1 MLKYARHVM
10 YPSQP
15 WILSNA
21 SKRAMTIGKVYES
34 SALCY
39 LADQKIVTD
48 MQTQHIQA
56 PDDDQK
62 RLIQIIKTINMYPL
76 LTEQYKAFNG
86 WTTQTHYQAAT
97 LPDCTCF
104 GKNIPVLPDAIGKY
118 NGKPVV
124 VEIKCPSRIYT
135 NAKRRRHLLQLMMEM
150 KAYHCQSAIYMEYV
164 ANSHTFGIIPDREVA
179 IFLVPFDAQL
189 YDGIK
194 TCFRYLDEFALQDK
208 KSQDTPIQQ
217 RYQQNAIENLYKA
230 MALVDIQC
238 RNLVNTMIPLTS
250 PKRLTPAK
258 RSTPQTLQSRTF
270 LRNPLKA
277 RPRRKRKNI
286 EVQQDTK
293 NHDLRF

>member
-15 WILSNA
+15 WIRSNA

-56 PDDDQK
+56 PDDDQR
-62 RLIQIIKTINMYPL
+62 RLIQIIKTINMYPI

-86 WTTQTHYQAAT
+86 WTTPTHYQAAT

-124 VEIKCPSRIYT
+124 VEIKCPSRIYQRKT
-135 NAKRRRHLLQLMMEM
+135 TSTSITTH
-150 KAYHCQSAIYMEYV
+150 
-164 ANSHTFGIIPDREVA
+164 
-179 IFLVPFDAQL
+179 
-189 YDGIK
+189 DGN
-194 TCFRYLDEFALQDK
+194 E
-208 KSQDTPIQQ
+208 S
-217 RYQQNAIENLYKA
+217 
-230 MALVDIQC
+230 
-238 RNLVNTMIPLTS
+238 IPLPKTPSTWNTS
-250 PKRLTPAK
+250 LTA
-258 RSTPQTLQSRTF
+258 TPL
-270 LRNPLKA
+270 
-277 RPRRKRKNI
+277 
-286 EVQQDTK
+286 V
-293 NHDLRF
+293 